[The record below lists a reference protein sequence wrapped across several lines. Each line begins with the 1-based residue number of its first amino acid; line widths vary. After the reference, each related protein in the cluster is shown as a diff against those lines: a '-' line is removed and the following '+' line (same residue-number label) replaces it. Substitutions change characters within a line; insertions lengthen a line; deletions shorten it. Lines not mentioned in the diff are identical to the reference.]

1 MKWRWKPRVP
11 PLDPSQMSLSVLPSI
26 SPKNEPDS
34 ARFII
39 SITWGCQVRARGCRG
54 WMMPPST
61 RRGSQGAA
69 HQMPR
74 LLLHCQQ
81 AVKGPRLEFLFY
93 LIFFKGEGGRGESG
107 ESPREKDSYLSVIV
121 SISRRVWAVRF
132 QSAPHADTLTLIW
145 QRARYCV
152 DAPCWISNEW
162 WTSISRRTGQ
172 Q

>member
-11 PLDPSQMSLSVLPSI
+11 PLDPSQMSLSVIPSI

-39 SITWGCQVRARGCRG
+39 SITWGCQVRARGCGG

-81 AVKGPRLEFLFY
+81 AVKGPGLEFLFDF
-93 LIFFKGEGGRGESG
+93 ISFFFKRRRWK
-107 ESPREKDSYLSVIV
+107 SPREKHSYLSVIV
-121 SISRRVWAVRF
+121 SVSRRVWAVRF
-132 QSAPHADTLTLIW
+132 QSAPRADTLALIW
-145 QRARYCV
+145 QPARYCV

-162 WTSISRRTGQ
+162 WTGISRRTGQ